1 MRGTREALRVS
12 GALTALARASLASS
26 RLACARSGVPSV
38 FALDAG
44 RAISTCPRGE
54 PSRARSRYRFHRPTD
69 DDRLDGSRSPA
80 SPASSGPRA
89 RLRSFHAGPSL
100 GFAAAKLPTSAKKA
114 KAEAKEAKEAEAVDE
129 TKRDENKNATGATGG
144 ATTHTSAR
152 APLEYADDR
161 QRLFGASRAFD
172 LDAQNDARAM
182 RAVNVAVKA
191 NTLIFFTKL
200 GAYGVTGS
208 SVMLA
213 EAVHS
218 AADILNQSLLW
229 LGIRSSNKAPDENY
243 NYGYRRERFVWSL
256 ISAVGVFFA
265 GSGVS
270 VAHGVHTLLAPETLQ
285 VEHIGV
291 GIGVLAASAAVDAYS
306 LRVAYAALRDNA
318 AARNMSLT
326 DFVRAGHDPTSVAVV
341 AEDAAAVAGC
351 GVATAALLAA
361 HVTGNMAY
369 DAFGSIAVGGVL
381 GLTAT
386 YLINSNRLLLLG
398 RSLGDEKM
406 RRVTDAIRSDPVVT
420 EVYRAKSE
428 ELGPGSYRFVAE
440 IEFSGAKVVERYLR
454 SGDGAKRRQ
463 LHAMFRDAAR
473 EMESDHGIRGASLSF
488 ADEDRACAG
497 MDAALRLYGE
507 EVVTA
512 VGDEVDRMEKTIVGV
527 EPTIHYVDLE
537 TN

>member
-1 MRGTREALRVS
+1 MRGTSEALRAS
-12 GALTALARASLASS
+12 GALASLARASFAPS
-26 RLACARSGVPSV
+26 RLAVARSGVPSV

-44 RAISTCPRGE
+44 RAISTCPFWDA
-54 PSRARSRYRFHRPTD
+54 SRAHSRCRFLQTTV
-69 DDRLDGSRSPA
+69 DDRAPPRSPA
-80 SPASSGPRA
+80 PASSGARA
-89 RLRSFHAGPSL
+89 RVRSFHSGPSL

-114 KAEAKEAKEAEAVDE
+114 KAEAKGAKEAKEAKDDDE
-129 TKRDENKNATGATGG
+129 KTSDEKTKTKTND
-144 ATTHTSAR
+144 S
-152 APLEYADDR
+152 YADDR
-161 QRLFGASRAFD
+161 ERLFGAALARDSD

-182 RAVNVAVKA
+182 RAVNVAVQA

-200 GAYGVTGS
+200 GAYGMTGS

-218 AADILNQSLLW
+218 AADILNQSLLFM
-229 LGIRSSNKAPDENY
+229 GIRSSAKAPDENY

-270 VAHGVHTLLAPETLQ
+270 VAHGVHTLLNPTP
-285 VEHIGV
+285 VEHAFV
-291 GIGVLAASAAVDAYS
+291 GIGVLAASAAIDAYS
-306 LRVAYAALRDNA
+306 LRVAYVALRENA
-318 AARNMSLT
+318 EARNMSLAE
-326 DFVRAGHDPTSVAVV
+326 FIHAGHDPTSVAVV

-351 GVATAALLAA
+351 GVAAAALFAA
-361 HVTGNMAY
+361 HVTGDAAY
-369 DAFGSIAVGGVL
+369 DAFGSIAVGGLL

-440 IEFSGAKVVERYLR
+440 IEFSGAKVVERYLQ
-454 SGDGAKRRQ
+454 SGEGAKRRQ
-463 LHAMFRDAAR
+463 LHAMFRDAAK
-473 EMESDHGIRGASLSF
+473 EMERVKVNSSGKDASGEYSDAYS
-488 ADEDRACAG
+488 DPKACAS

>member
-1 MRGTREALRVS
+1 MRGTSEALRVS
-12 GALTALARASLASS
+12 GALAAFARASLAPS
-26 RLACARSGVPSV
+26 RLTGVCPAASSVSALEAARV
-38 FALDAG
+38 
-44 RAISTCPRGE
+44 ISTCPRGD
-54 PSRARSRYRFHRPTD
+54 PTRAYSRCRFHRPTD
-69 DDRLDGSRSPA
+69 DERAPPRSPA
-80 SPASSGPRA
+80 SPASSGPRP
-89 RLRSFHAGPSL
+89 RVRSFHAGPSL

-114 KAEAKEAKEAEAVDE
+114 KASEAREPRSNDDATTRRE
-129 TKRDENKNATGATGG
+129 TK
-144 ATTHTSAR
+144 TTS
-152 APLEYADDR
+152 PLEYADDR
-161 QRLFGASRAFD
+161 ERLFGASRGSD
-172 LDAQNDARAM
+172 LDARNDARAM

-218 AADILNQSLLW
+218 AADILNQSLLL
-229 LGIRSSNKAPDENY
+229 LGIRSSAKAPDENY

-270 VAHGVHTLLAPETLQ
+270 VAHGVHTLLHPTA
-285 VEHIGV
+285 VEHVWVGV
-291 GIGVLAASAAVDAYS
+291 SVLAASAAADAYS
-306 LRVAYAALRDNA
+306 GAVAYAALRDNA
-318 AARNMSLT
+318 AARDMSLAE
-326 DFVRAGHDPTSVAVV
+326 FVQSGHDPTSVSVV

-351 GVATAALLAA
+351 GIATAALLAA
-361 HVTGNMAY
+361 HVTGDVAY
-369 DAFGSIAVGGVL
+369 DAFGSVAVGGLL

-428 ELGPGSYRFVAE
+428 ELGPGSYRFAAE
-440 IEFSGAKVVERYLR
+440 IEFSGAKVVERYLQ

-463 LHAMFRDAAR
+463 LHAAFRAAAA
-473 EMESDHGIRGASLSF
+473 EMDDGGKKHGSF
-488 ADEDRACAG
+488 ADPRACAS

>member
-1 MRGTREALRVS
+1 MRGTSEALRVS
-12 GALTALARASLASS
+12 GALAAFARASLAPS
-26 RLACARSGVPSV
+26 RLTGVCPAASSVSALEAARV
-38 FALDAG
+38 
-44 RAISTCPRGE
+44 ISTCPRGD
-54 PSRARSRYRFHRPTD
+54 PTRAYSRCRFHRPTD
-69 DDRLDGSRSPA
+69 DERAPPRSPA
-80 SPASSGPRA
+80 SPASSGPRP
-89 RLRSFHAGPSL
+89 RVRSFHAGPSL

-114 KAEAKEAKEAEAVDE
+114 KASEAREPRSNDDATTRRE
-129 TKRDENKNATGATGG
+129 TK
-144 ATTHTSAR
+144 TTS
-152 APLEYADDR
+152 PLEYADDR
-161 QRLFGASRAFD
+161 ERLFGASRGSD
-172 LDAQNDARAM
+172 LDARNDARAM

-270 VAHGVHTLLAPETLQ
+270 VAHGVHTLLATDAQ

-306 LRVAYAALRDNA
+306 LRVAYGALRDNA
-318 AARNMSLT
+318 AARSMSLT

-428 ELGPGSYRFVAE
+428 ELGPGSYRFAAE
-440 IEFSGAKVVERYLR
+440 IEFSGAKVVERYLQ

-463 LHAMFRDAAR
+463 LHAAFRAAAA
-473 EMESDHGIRGASLSF
+473 ELEKAEKAEASD
-488 ADEDRACAG
+488 DPKACAG

>member
-1 MRGTREALRVS
+1 MKGTREALRVS
-12 GALTALARASLASS
+12 GALAALARASLASS

-54 PSRARSRYRFHRPTD
+54 PSRAHSRCRFHRPTD
-69 DDRLDGSRSPA
+69 DDRAPPRSPA

-89 RLRSFHAGPSL
+89 RVRSFHAGPSL

-114 KAEAKEAKEAEAVDE
+114 KAEAKEAKGAKEAETADE
-129 TKRDENKNATGATGG
+129 TKRDKNATGAT
-144 ATTHTSAR
+144 TS

-270 VAHGVHTLLAPETLQ
+270 VAHGVHTLLAPDAQ

-463 LHAMFRDAAR
+463 LHALFRDAAR
-473 EMESDHGIRGASLSF
+473 EMESKEPI

>member
-1 MRGTREALRVS
+1 
-12 GALTALARASLASS
+12 
-26 RLACARSGVPSV
+26 
-38 FALDAG
+38 
-44 RAISTCPRGE
+44 
-54 PSRARSRYRFHRPTD
+54 
-69 DDRLDGSRSPA
+69 
-80 SPASSGPRA
+80 
-89 RLRSFHAGPSL
+89 
-100 GFAAAKLPTSAKKA
+100 
-114 KAEAKEAKEAEAVDE
+114 
-129 TKRDENKNATGATGG
+129 
-144 ATTHTSAR
+144 
-152 APLEYADDR
+152 
-161 QRLFGASRAFD
+161 

-182 RAVNVAVKA
+182 RAVNVAVQA

-200 GAYGVTGS
+200 GAYGMTGS

-218 AADILNQSLLW
+218 AADILNQSLLFM
-229 LGIRSSNKAPDENY
+229 GIRSSAKAPDENY

-270 VAHGVHTLLAPETLQ
+270 VAHGVHTLLNPTP
-285 VEHIGV
+285 VEHAFV
-291 GIGVLAASAAVDAYS
+291 GIGVLAASAAIDAYS
-306 LRVAYAALRDNA
+306 LRVAYVALRENA
-318 AARNMSLT
+318 EARNMSLAE
-326 DFVRAGHDPTSVAVV
+326 FIHAGHDPTSVAVV

-351 GVATAALLAA
+351 GVAAAALFAA
-361 HVTGNMAY
+361 HVTGDAAY
-369 DAFGSIAVGGVL
+369 DAFGSIAVGGLL

-440 IEFSGAKVVERYLR
+440 IEFSGAKVVERYLQ
-454 SGDGAKRRQ
+454 SGEGAKRRQ
-463 LHAMFRDAAR
+463 LHAMFRDAAK
-473 EMESDHGIRGASLSF
+473 EMERVKEKSGKDASGEYSDAYS
-488 ADEDRACAG
+488 DPKACAS

>member
-12 GALTALARASLASS
+12 GALAALARASLASS

-54 PSRARSRYRFHRPTD
+54 LSRAHSRYRFHRPTD
-69 DDRLDGSRSPA
+69 DDRPPPRSPA

-89 RLRSFHAGPSL
+89 RVRSFHAGPSL
-100 GFAAAKLPTSAKKA
+100 GFAAAKLRTSAKKA
-114 KAEAKEAKEAEAVDE
+114 KAEAKEAKEAKEADPVDE
-129 TKRDENKNATGATGG
+129 TKRDKNKNATGAT
-144 ATTHTSAR
+144 TSS

-270 VAHGVHTLLAPETLQ
+270 VAHGVHTLLATDAQ

-306 LRVAYAALRDNA
+306 LRVAYGALRDNA
-318 AARNMSLT
+318 AARSMSLT

-463 LHAMFRDAAR
+463 LHALFRDAAR
-473 EMESDHGIRGASLSF
+473 EMESAEPIENGRGASLSF

>member
-12 GALTALARASLASS
+12 GALAALARASLASS

-114 KAEAKEAKEAEAVDE
+114 KAEAKGAKEAKEAKDDDE
-129 TKRDENKNATGATGG
+129 KTSDEKTKTKTND
-144 ATTHTSAR
+144 S
-152 APLEYADDR
+152 YADDR
-161 QRLFGASRAFD
+161 ERLFGAALARDSD

-182 RAVNVAVKA
+182 RAVNVAVQA

-200 GAYGVTGS
+200 GAYGMTGS

-218 AADILNQSLLW
+218 AADILNQSLLFM
-229 LGIRSSNKAPDENY
+229 GIRSSAKAPDENY

-270 VAHGVHTLLAPETLQ
+270 VAHGVHTLLAPGGAQ

-473 EMESDHGIRGASLSF
+473 EMESDQGIRGASLSF

>member
-1 MRGTREALRVS
+1 MRGTSEALRVS
-12 GALTALARASLASS
+12 GALAVLARASLAPS
-26 RLACARSGVPSV
+26 RLAGVRSGVPSV

-44 RAISTCPRGE
+44 RAISTCPRGD
-54 PSRARSRYRFHRPTD
+54 PSRAYSRCRFHRPTD
-69 DDRLDGSRSPA
+69 DERAPPRSPA
-80 SPASSGPRA
+80 SPASSGPRP
-89 RLRSFHAGPSL
+89 RVHSFHAGPSL

-114 KAEAKEAKEAEAVDE
+114 KAASASEAKDATKKDLAK
-129 TKRDENKNATGATGG
+129 KKN
-144 ATTHTSAR
+144 TST
-152 APLEYADDR
+152 PLSTYADDR
-161 QRLFGASRAFD
+161 ERLFGASRGSD
-172 LDAQNDARAM
+172 LDARNDARAM

-218 AADILNQSLLW
+218 AADILNQSLLL
-229 LGIRSSNKAPDENY
+229 LGIRSSAKAPDENY

-270 VAHGVHTLLAPETLQ
+270 VAHGVHTLLHPTA
-285 VEHIGV
+285 VEHVWVGV
-291 GIGVLAASAAVDAYS
+291 SVLAASAAADAYS
-306 LRVAYAALRDNA
+306 GAVAYAALRDNA
-318 AARNMSLT
+318 AARDMSLAE
-326 DFVRAGHDPTSVAVV
+326 FVQSGHDPTSVSVV

-351 GVATAALLAA
+351 GIATAALLAA
-361 HVTGNMAY
+361 HVTGDVAY
-369 DAFGSIAVGGVL
+369 DAFGSVAVGGLL

-428 ELGPGSYRFVAE
+428 ELGPGSYRFAAE
-440 IEFSGAKVVERYLR
+440 IEFSGAKVVERYLQ

-463 LHAMFRDAAR
+463 LHAAFRAAAA
-473 EMESDHGIRGASLSF
+473 EMDDGGKKHGSF
-488 ADEDRACAG
+488 ADPRACAS

>member
-12 GALTALARASLASS
+12 GALAALARASLASS
-26 RLACARSGVPSV
+26 RLACARSSVPSV

-114 KAEAKEAKEAEAVDE
+114 KAEAKEAKEAKAVDE
-129 TKRDENKNATGATGG
+129 TKRDKNKNATG

-200 GAYGVTGS
+200 GAYGLTGS

-270 VAHGVHTLLAPETLQ
+270 VAHGVHTLLAPDAQ

-318 AARNMSLT
+318 AARSMSLT

-473 EMESDHGIRGASLSF
+473 EMNQSDDGIRGASLSF